1 MAEKTFYSGRGAN
14 SYFAI
19 TSLRAASVGM
29 LTSEGRRGAKR
40 FMKLPLKVNMG
51 LRLHPW
57 HCEDFR
63 LISFRCW
70 PASACRLWAAS
81 AHTYALMSPFCS
93 HSIFQTSLL
102 TEASSGLVSVEKN
115 RAASVPT
122 SKNNSFCLRQPYD
135 NTETNGKA
143 NIRLISKKE
152 RGEECA
158 GEVGGGG
165 FTSGINA
172 APCYSLRLPFCWP
185 LL

>member
-1 MAEKTFYSGRGAN
+1 
-14 SYFAI
+14 
-19 TSLRAASVGM
+19 
-29 LTSEGRRGAKR
+29 
-40 FMKLPLKVNMG
+40 MKLPLKVNMG

-57 HCEDFR
+57 HCEDLR

-70 PASACRLWAAS
+70 LASAFRLWAAS
-81 AHTYALMSPFCS
+81 AHTHALMSPFCS
-93 HSIFQTSLL
+93 HSIFQMSLF

-115 RAASVPT
+115 RAAFVPT

-158 GEVGGGG
+158 GEVRGEV
-165 FTSGINA
+165 
-172 APCYSLRLPFCWP
+172 YLRY
-185 LL
+185 